1 MVAQKPFYVDS
12 KEGLSI
18 SYDELLADINQ
29 SNSIKT
35 YCKCNSFYE
44 IFLHLIASLVSGS
57 EIVLL
62 DSDFTDDE
70 VIKLVGDSSLLSNS
84 TLVVDN
90 LTIDNFYQKI
100 YAGASTW
107 RISLFTSGTTGLPKK
122 VTHTFQSLTRFLK
135 VSAKHKESVWG
146 FAYNPTHIAGL
157 QVFFQALMNQNTIVR
172 LSGLDREQLFSEIEN
187 NQITNISATPTF
199 YRLLLPAKGSYIS
212 LLRITSGGE
221 KFDEHTV
228 SQLASMFPNARITN
242 VYASTE
248 AGTLFASSGNDF
260 TIKSEFRHLIKTVDN
275 ELFLH
280 HSLMGDSSSIVL
292 VDGWYPTG
300 DLITVVSEEPFI
312 FNFTSRKNEMINVGG
327 YKVNPS
333 EVEDA
338 IRLYSGVKDV
348 CVYSK
353 ANRILGN
360 IVCCDIVTTG
370 ETLSEKQIR
379 EFLQEK
385 LQEFKIPRLMKFVK
399 KLQTTR
405 TGKLSRN

>member
-172 LSGLDREQLFSEIEN
+172 LFGLDREQLFSEIEN

-228 SQLASMFPNARITN
+228 SQLTSMFPNARITN

-385 LQEFKIPRLMKFVK
+385 LDRKSVV
-399 KLQTTR
+399 
-405 TGKLSRN
+405 

>member
-172 LSGLDREQLFSEIEN
+172 LFGLDREQLFSEIEN

-228 SQLASMFPNARITN
+228 SQLTSMFPNARITN